1 MHTFQVAVF
10 VSDGLGSFK
19 GEYEVLDDMASKVE
33 AGSANLYFIPHFAGR
48 TCPSVPSVK
57 GAFMGLDWKH
67 GDAHMYRAVME
78 SIAYEYSLYYDILN
92 EHGATASVIHGA
104 GEDPKVMFSIL

>member
-10 VSDGLGSFK
+10 VSDGLRIFK

-57 GAFMGLDWKH
+57 VHLWVLTGSMEMHTCTGRSWKALHTSTAFTM
-67 GDAHMYRAVME
+67 
-78 SIAYEYSLYYDILN
+78 
-92 EHGATASVIHGA
+92 T
-104 GEDPKVMFSIL
+104 F